1 MKKVIIALSL
11 CLYGCSAMG
20 QVDYNI
26 IPIPRKLEAQ
36 AGVFAVNE
44 KTVIAAPS
52 SFAEVAELLNLH
64 LNRVGAGRNK
74 VVSTASK
81 KASNVVQFVQN
92 DTIAEEGY
100 TLEVTVKQIIVTS
113 KTAKGA
119 FYAVQTLLQLLSTD
133 VFKTTNTD
141 LSSVPHEGMYGVP
154 CCKIEDAPRYAYRGM
169 HLDVARHFSPV
180 SFIKKYID
188 LLAMHKFNTFHW
200 HLTDDQGWRIEIK
213 KYPKL
218 TEISSK
224 RKETLIGRD
233 RKNPRYDGKEYGGFY
248 TQEDIKEVVAYAQKR
263 FITIIPEI
271 EMPGH
276 AQAVLAAYPELGC
289 NQDKI
294 SAVWTSWGVSY
305 DVFCPREE
313 TFTFLENV
321 LSEVVELFPSP
332 YIHIGGDECPKEQ
345 WKTSRFCQ
353 NLMKRE
359 GLKDEHELQSYFIRR
374 IDKFVT
380 SKGRKIIGWDEILE
394 GGISPNATIMSWRG
408 EQGGIAAAKEN
419 HDVIMTPDRFV
430 YLDYFQSGLKTDSM
444 NVGIYLP
451 LDKVYGYDPA
461 PKELTET
468 QQRRIIGF
476 QGNVWTEYMADTDRI
491 EYMTY
496 PRACALA
503 ETAWSPKS
511 AKNFVD
517 FEKRLRVH
525 KKRLDNL
532 KVNYFK
538 DNKKE

>member
-1 MKKVIIALSL
+1 MKKIFIALAFWV
-11 CLYGCSAMG
+11 CSSSIFA
-20 QVDYNI
+20 QNEYNI
-26 IPIPRKLEAQ
+26 IPIPQKLEAQ
-36 AGVFAVNE
+36 SGVFTVNE
-44 KTVIAAPS
+44 KTVVVGNS
-52 SFAEVAELLNLH
+52 TWQEVAELLNTQ
-64 LNRVGAGRNK
+64 LNNAGGWRKKIVIN
-74 VVSTASK
+74 SSK
-81 KASNVVQFVQN
+81 KINNSIQFIQN
-92 DTIAEEGY
+92 ERIAEEGY
-100 TLEVTVKQIIVTS
+100 ILEVSQKQVVISS

-119 FYAVQTLLQLLSTD
+119 FYGVQTLLQLLPTEI
-133 VFKTTNTD
+133 FKD
-141 LSSVPHEGMYGVP
+141 SKSEGVKWTIP
-154 CCKIEDAPRYAYRGM
+154 CCKIEDAPRYSYRGL

-188 LLAMHKFNTFHW
+188 LLALHKFNTFHW

-233 RKNPRYDGKEYGGFY
+233 RKTPKYDGKEYSGFY
-248 TQEDIKEVVAYAQKR
+248 TQEEVKDVVAYAQKR

-276 AQAVLAAYPELGC
+276 AQAVLAAYPRFGC

-294 SAVWTSWGVSY
+294 YDVWTSWGVSK

-321 LSEVVELFPSP
+321 LSEVIALFPSQ
-332 YIHIGGDECPKEQ
+332 YIHIGGDECPKDQ

-353 NLMKRE
+353 DLMKRE

-408 EQGGIAAAKEN
+408 EAGGIAAAKEN

-451 LDKVYGYDPA
+451 IEKVYSYDPA
-461 PKELTET
+461 PKELSEE
-468 QQRRIIGF
+468 QQKKIIGF
-476 QGNVWTEYMADTDRI
+476 QGNVWTEYMSNTDRI
-491 EYMTY
+491 EYMVY
-496 PRACALA
+496 PRASAIA

-511 AKNFVD
+511 AKNFAD
-517 FEKRLRVH
+517 FEKRLKTH
-525 KKRLDNL
+525 AKRLDNL

-538 DNKKE
+538 GFLGDKK

>member
-1 MKKVIIALSL
+1 MLAL
-11 CLYGCSAMG
+11 
-20 QVDYNI
+20 
-26 IPIPRKLEAQ
+26 
-36 AGVFAVNE
+36 
-44 KTVIAAPS
+44 
-52 SFAEVAELLNLH
+52 
-64 LNRVGAGRNK
+64 
-74 VVSTASK
+74 
-81 KASNVVQFVQN
+81 
-92 DTIAEEGY
+92 
-100 TLEVTVKQIIVTS
+100 
-113 KTAKGA
+113 
-119 FYAVQTLLQLLSTD
+119 
-133 VFKTTNTD
+133 
-141 LSSVPHEGMYGVP
+141 
-154 CCKIEDAPRYAYRGM
+154 
-169 HLDVARHFSPV
+169 
-180 SFIKKYID
+180 
-188 LLAMHKFNTFHW
+188 HKFNTFHW

-233 RKNPRYDGKEYGGFY
+233 RKTPKYDGKEYSGFY
-248 TQEDIKEVVAYAQKR
+248 TQEEVKDVVAYAQKR

-276 AQAVLAAYPELGC
+276 AQAVLAAYPEFGC

-294 SAVWTSWGVSY
+294 YDVWTSWGVSK

-321 LSEVVELFPSP
+321 LSEVIALFPSQ
-332 YIHIGGDECPKEQ
+332 YIHIGGDECPKDQ

-353 NLMKRE
+353 DLMKRE

-408 EQGGIAAAKEN
+408 EAGGIAAAKEN

-451 LDKVYGYDPA
+451 IEKVYSYDPA
-461 PKELTET
+461 PKELSEE
-468 QQRRIIGF
+468 QQKKIIGF
-476 QGNVWTEYMADTDRI
+476 QGNVWTEYMSNTDRI
-491 EYMTY
+491 EYMVY
-496 PRACALA
+496 PRASAIA

-511 AKNFVD
+511 AKNFAD
-517 FEKRLRVH
+517 FEKRLKTH
-525 KKRLDNL
+525 AKRLDNL

-538 DNKKE
+538 GFLGDKK